1 MSPINAPQIPPNN
14 PSNIATYTP
23 SNTSTGNLFAL
34 LKDNNTFTISI
45 ETLIKATAID
55 QTPIT
60 NKNSKIVKQT
70 KPTHKRSKSSISRI
84 HSNNNNNN
92 NSINNKSLKLI
103 KSSTSTEI
111 KKNFTPNSQQNLN
124 LSNMSAVPQLAKLT
138 QKNDNYKFL
147 SYYPPRFLTLFLLG
161 SLTSFVIDHLLTQN
175 HITEYPKDIPKL
187 IDTAAWIPPTCG
199 ASAVLVG
206 SLFPFADYWFMRKPQ
221 EFQREWSNV
230 MRCMGGFIGVAYAA
244 TKLSWNSNYQ
254 VSCTLALISIVLW
267 FLFDRTSHG
276 FMMSTLFSSIGTGV
290 MYMLVSNGIYSFT
303 HADFFGVRSWIPCIL
318 YSSCVCFGTIGRQLM
333 IVPEEWFEPEQ
344 KEQGK
349 SSEVKTAKLD

>member
-60 NKNSKIVKQT
+60 NKNSKI
-70 KPTHKRSKSSISRI
+70 
-84 HSNNNNNN
+84 
-92 NSINNKSLKLI
+92 
-103 KSSTSTEI
+103 SSTSTEI

-221 EFQREWSNV
+221 EFQREWS
-230 MRCMGGFIGVAYAA
+230 FIGVAYAA

-290 MYMLVSNGIYSFT
+290 MYMLVSNGIY
-303 HADFFGVRSWIPCIL
+303 
-318 YSSCVCFGTIGRQLM
+318 RQLM